1 MIQGDP
7 ARAAL
12 LRGADRMLRL
22 VRPTLG
28 PLPRTVA
35 VAPIV
40 GSQPPEILDSG
51 GVVARRTLELA
62 DPFDDMGF
70 KLLRHLAWR
79 VFDRVGDGSA
89 TAVVLA
95 ESLLR
100 QTLDAVGVG
109 ADAVLVRRGLERGS
123 RAVCAALRR
132 QARPLDGPTDI
143 VRVVRRSSI
152 EIALAEELGEALDTV
167 GADGAILIEDADT
180 TDTTLSY
187 TDGVRWNEGLLSP
200 YLLRPNESTT
210 ARASDARVLL
220 TDYTLERVDQLL
232 PALEACVQAGERSLF
247 VVAQDVRDQ
256 AVGLLV
262 LNRER
267 GLLDATVAVRAPSF
281 GSQRVGILD
290 DLAALTGGRAICQER
305 HDRLDTIQLADL
317 GRVRHAWATRST
329 FGLLGWRGSRDAI
342 RRRVEEVRAQ
352 RRGTDEVYAR
362 DKIAE
367 RVGKLT
373 GTAAVIRVGAPTSAA
388 RAERKQ
394 RLEATVRTGRAALR
408 EGVVAGGGAALA
420 ACLPELRALPATGDE
435 RIGLRALERALLE
448 PTCAIAGNAGFE
460 AGPIVAATGCAA
472 GAAVFDVLEGA
483 WVDPWAVGL
492 LDPVAVVEAAVEAS
506 TSAVGAALL
515 AEVLVH
521 RRDTSVAIEP

>member
-1 MIQGDP
+1 MIQGDA
-7 ARAAL
+7 ARGAL
-12 LRGADRMLRL
+12 LRGADRMVRL

-40 GSQPPEILDSG
+40 GSEPPEMLDSG
-51 GVVARRTLELA
+51 GIIARRTLELA

-79 VFDRVGDGSA
+79 VFDQVGDGSA

-100 QTLDAVGVG
+100 QTTDAVGAG
-109 ADAVLVRRGLERGS
+109 ADAVAVRRGLERGS
-123 RAVCAALRR
+123 RAACTALRR
-132 QARPLDGPTDI
+132 QARPLDGPAEI
-143 VRVVRRSSI
+143 VRVVRRCST
-152 EIALAEELGEALDTV
+152 ETALAEELGEALDTV

-180 TDTTLSY
+180 TDTTLTY

-200 YLLRPNESTT
+200 YLLGPNESTT

-220 TDYTLERVDQLL
+220 TDYPLERVDQLL
-232 PALEACVQAGERSLF
+232 PVLEVCVQAGERSLF

-281 GSQRVGILD
+281 GTSGSASWTTWRRSPAGAPSAGTVT
-290 DLAALTGGRAICQER
+290 TGWIWSSFPTSAGCATPGPPARPSVCSAGRAVGTPS
-305 HDRLDTIQLADL
+305 D
-317 GRVRHAWATRST
+317 G
-329 FGLLGWRGSRDAI
+329 GSR
-342 RRRVEEVRAQ
+342 R
-352 RRGTDEVYAR
+352 YAPSGAGRTTAYER
-362 DKIAE
+362 DRIAE

-388 RAERKQ
+388 RAERKL

-408 EGVVAGGGAALA
+408 AGVVAGGGAALA
-420 ACLPELRALPATGDE
+420 ASLSELRALPAEGDE

-448 PTCAIAGNAGFE
+448 PTSAIAGNAGFE
-460 AGPIVAATGCAA
+460 AGPIVAATRCAA

-483 WVDPWAVGL
+483 WVDPWEVGL
-492 LDPVAVVEAAVEAS
+492 LDPVAVVAAAVEAS

-521 RRDTSVAIEP
+521 RRDSSAAIEP